1 MISEYGKSTV
11 KPRKILRKVLLGL
24 ITLLVLLI
32 IGKSIAGSGSLV
44 LFPISRIQIFGTSY
58 VSKREILELMR
69 LDARKS
75 IITFNKAQA
84 RRSLLGDVRVSGV
97 EIVKLFPDTLRVYV
111 VEKEKKML
119 LKVQDRKTGDLGGGG
134 AAAADL
140 FWLSRDGVILA
151 PALEDSASDPTRPG
165 SAHPGPESLGSEG
178 PIITLGANI
187 DDIKVGGR
195 TGDYL
200 LESALEALG
209 GVESRYPGFYRLI
222 ETVSIG
228 RDGVRVRL
236 DDERY
241 AIYFGDSVTEEKFEQ
256 LRALLLVLQSRQ
268 SPGIGAAATGGTA
281 KDGVIEIDMSSSQ
294 AAIRR
299 RE

>member
-1 MISEYGKSTV
+1 MIGEYGKSAV

-24 ITLLVLLI
+24 VTLLALLI
-32 IGKSIAGSGSLV
+32 VGKSIAGSGSLV
-44 LFPISRIQIFGTSY
+44 LFPISRVQIFGTSN

-75 IITFNKAQA
+75 ILAFNKAQA
-84 RRSLLGDVRVSGV
+84 RRSLLGDARVSGA

-119 LKVQDRKTGDLGGGG
+119 LKVQPHETGDTGAGGM
-134 AAAADL
+134 
-140 FWLSRDGVILA
+140 FWLSRDGVVLA
-151 PALEDSASDPTRPG
+151 PAPEDSASGTERPF
-165 SAHPGPESLGSEG
+165 
-178 PIITLGANI
+178 ITLGANR
-187 DDIKVGGR
+187 DDIEIGGR

-209 GVESRYPGFYRLI
+209 GIESRYPGFYRRI
-222 ETVSIG
+222 ENVSIG

-256 LRALLLVLQSRQ
+256 LRALLLVLQSGRYPREG
-268 SPGIGAAATGGTA
+268 SAGTGGSA
-281 KDGVIEIDMSSSQ
+281 KEGLIEIDMSSSQ
-294 AAIRR
+294 AAIRKG
-299 RE
+299 E